1 MSFVKQGGGGSNVV
15 IPGGF
20 SFVKPLY
27 ISVAETLP
35 LTSAVHSRNPGREV
49 YISSDSLDLP
59 SAVLLAGG

>member
-1 MSFVKQGGGGSNVV
+1 MV

-49 YISSDSLDLP
+49 YISSDFLDLP